1 MTTRNPRP
9 GIVSL
14 VNPDPQDA
22 RDREFV
28 PADPSGPLPDRVS
41 CDAYRRYVG
50 TTWHQRGQE
59 CTGFA
64 LAAVANYTLR
74 RRADDPALPGVSRR
88 MLYEMAQ
95 FYDGE
100 AFKEGSTL
108 RGALKGWRR
117 VGVTRDDLWP
127 YSPRDEEGTEQGGL
141 TLARLLDA
149 RARRLLRY
157 ERIATEDIRT
167 MQHALAEGRALYAS
181 ASYHVGWFR
190 LYIPGVE
197 PEIVQRPDDAMRGGH
212 AFVIAGYDER
222 GFWIHNSFGP
232 GWGDGGYARLP
243 YEDWQANGRDVW
255 VIEAEDV
262 SDASGPVLP
271 ATRAGQAPAPPAYQT
286 MWSHLVVLR
295 DDGTLGGP
303 SPWEMDAATVRT
315 LLYLFQERTS
325 NWSQR
330 RLAVIADG
338 GYLPLAETVERLG
351 TLREAFM
358 AREIYPIFLVWETS
372 CSTGACSA
380 ACACSLRTTWPSRPT
395 EPARWPDRCCR
406 SWPTASRASRSRWPT
421 PLWRRQPSTRP
432 GPSPSSGSRETCWPT
447 HAWCR
452 WARTGALRSRSC
464 PA

>member
-406 SWPTASRASRSRWPT
+406 S
-421 PLWRRQPSTRP
+421 
-432 GPSPSSGSRETCWPT
+432 
-447 HAWCR
+447 
-452 WARTGALRSRSC
+452 
-464 PA
+464 

>member
-243 YEDWQANGRDVW
+243 YEDWHAGWPLALGDGRRNGAHPALPLPGTDLELVAAAPGRHRGWRLLAPGRDRRATWDPARGFHGPGDLPHLPRVGDLLLDGCLLGCMR
-255 VIEAEDV
+255 VLAQDDLAEQADRTGPLAGSLLSLVAHRLASLKVEVADAPVAQAAEHAPRPEPILGLARDLLADPRLV
-262 SDASGPVLP
+262 SLGQDGRFEVTLLP
-271 ATRAGQAPAPPAYQT
+271 GLTHLELPFDPEVQRLLVEGMLVPPPAPDQD
-286 MWSHLVVLR
+286 LR
-295 DDGTLGGP
+295 D
-303 SPWEMDAATVRT
+303 
-315 LLYLFQERTS
+315 
-325 NWSQR
+325 
-330 RLAVIADG
+330 
-338 GYLPLAETVERLG
+338 PLA
-351 TLREAFM
+351 
-358 AREIYPIFLVWETS
+358 
-372 CSTGACSA
+372 
-380 ACACSLRTTWPSRPT
+380 
-395 EPARWPDRCCR
+395 
-406 SWPTASRASRSRWPT
+406 RA
-421 PLWRRQPSTRP
+421 L
-432 GPSPSSGSRETCWPT
+432 
-447 HAWCR
+447 A
-452 WARTGALRSRSC
+452 ALRS
-464 PA
+464 PQG